1 MAADHGSKQVILS
14 GIQPT
19 NRLTLGNYLGAIKN
33 WVKLQSDAACYFM
46 VVDQHAITVRQ
57 DPSELREAT
66 WFALASYIAA
76 GIDAEKASIFIQSQV
91 PQHAQLSW
99 ILNCYA
105 YVGELSRMTQYKDK
119 SAKAGSNIP
128 VGLFT
133 YPLLMAA
140 DILLYDSHLVPV
152 GEDQKQHV
160 ELTRDIAERMNSLYG
175 ADTFVVPKPFIAKIA
190 ARVMD
195 LQTPTAKMSKSAVNE
210 NGSIFLNDTPKQI
223 ENKFKRAMTDS
234 ETEIRF
240 DIEQKPGVSNL
251 LSIQAA
257 ITGDSIENLVAR
269 YVGKQY
275 GHLKLDT
282 AALVI
287 QELEP
292 LQKRTQELLQ
302 DKGELNR
309 ILKKSAEAAQA
320 HAEKTVQRVYE
331 RIGFILPTGAR

>member
-1 MAADHGSKQVILS
+1 MSIAAGSKKVILS

-33 WVKLQSDAACYFM
+33 WVNLQKDYSCYFM

-57 DPSELREAT
+57 EPEQLRDAT
-66 WFALASYIAA
+66 WFAAASYIAD
-76 GIDAEKASIFIQSQV
+76 GIDTAHASIFVQSHV
-91 PQHAQLSW
+91 PEHTQLAW
-99 ILNCYA
+99 ILNCYS

-160 ELTRDIAERMNSLYG
+160 ELTRDIAERMNALYG
-175 ADTFVVPKPFIAKIA
+175 PDTFVVPKPFIAPIA

-195 LQTPTAKMSKSAVNE
+195 LQNPTAKMSKSAVNE

-223 ENKFKRAMTDS
+223 ENKFKRAVTDS
-234 ETEIRF
+234 KNEIRF
-240 DIEQKPGVSNL
+240 DTQEQAGVSNL
-251 LSIQAA
+251 LSIQSA
-257 ITGDSIENLVAR
+257 ITGRSFEDLVAS

-292 LQKRTQELLQ
+292 QQKRTQELLQ

-309 ILKKSAEAAQA
+309 ILRKSAEAARE
-320 HAEKTVQRVYE
+320 HAAQTVRRVYE
-331 RIGFILPTGAR
+331 RVGFIA